1 MKRLNYFET
10 GDRSVELTDLQLYH
24 ADVDG
29 YCLSAK
35 YRVEDE
41 HSIKE
46 VYIPKIRLGVRSN
59 WVMVNYL
66 NSIFDSCDVDHS
78 RYTADLGFGTCQML
92 PEKINGYNVCFTETT
107 IKEKHHEMTI
117 AEIEEKLGYKIKIVG
132 EKE

>member
-1 MKRLNYFET
+1 MRRLNYFET
-10 GDRSVELTDLQLYH
+10 CDRSVELTDLQLYH
-24 ADVDG
+24 AGADG

-46 VYIPKIRLGVRSN
+46 VYIPKIRLGVRSD
-59 WVMVNYL
+59 WLIVNYL
-66 NSIFDSCDVDHS
+66 NSYDDFDNS
-78 RYTADLGFGTCQML
+78 RYTADIGFGALQML
-92 PEKINGYNVCFTETT
+92 PEKINGHDVCFTETT